1 MAPHATDIVEG
12 IPPKSQKA
20 DQGLFTSYG
29 KDKSTSVQAQ
39 IPVIPKFDSFAE
51 DRQYQKQHA
60 AAAFRYLSKQGFDEG
75 IAGHISL
82 RDPEHHDQFW
92 INPLCKAFSTMK
104 ASDLV
109 LVDEQG
115 TILKGGNQVPINP
128 AGFMIHSAIHKARP
142 DVNAA
147 VHAHTVYGKAFSALG
162 VELDMISQDA
172 CNFFYQDHSVYTNF
186 GGTVLD
192 EEESGHIAKALGNNS
207 SVILQN
213 HGLLTVGHTVDEAAY
228 LFGAMDRLCHAQLLV
243 DAAAQ
248 GRGIKTKI
256 VGDKEAK
263 FSHDKLVDKNIRW
276 MFFQPAYE
284 ELLEETGGAFLA

>member
-12 IPPKSQKA
+12 LPSRGKSGA
-20 DQGLFTSYG
+20 DVSVEGVWSKTRSYTIQQGMFTSYG
-29 KDKSTSVQAQ
+29 KDKTTSVQSQ
-39 IPVIPKFDSFAE
+39 IPTIPKFDDFAS

-60 AAAFRYLSKQGFDEG
+60 AAAFRYLARQGYDEG

-82 RDPEHHDQFW
+82 RDPEHHDRFW

-147 VHAHTVYGKAFSALG
+147 VHAHTVYGKAFAAFG

-172 CNFFYQDHSVYTNF
+172 C
-186 GGTVLD
+186 
-192 EEESGHIAKALGNNS
+192 ESTFSSLG
-207 SVILQN
+207 
-213 HGLLTVGHTVDEAAY
+213 
-228 LFGAMDRLCHAQLLV
+228 LCC
-243 DAAAQ
+243 
-248 GRGIKTKI
+248 RGKPCPVTPESI
-256 VGDKEAK
+256 
-263 FSHDKLVDKNIRW
+263 
-276 MFFQPAYE
+276 
-284 ELLEETGGAFLA
+284 